1 MGHHC
6 GQSHSCWRSWR
17 HISNRLSAQM
27 VRGHTLPQ
35 ILNREPGTSSVEAAV
50 KDIIYCSHLLHQIIR
65 VDVITALMALKLQAN
80 LSKDQS
86 SCLGVFGLRLNTTEK
101 DLRKVF
107 SKCGP
112 PSDVC
117 MAYDLQSRQ
126 SWGLPSFTLR
136 KEAMPQR

>member
-1 MGHHC
+1 M
-6 GQSHSCWRSWR
+6 
-17 HISNRLSAQM
+17 
-27 VRGHTLPQ
+27 
-35 ILNREPGTSSVEAAV
+35 
-50 KDIIYCSHLLHQIIR
+50 
-65 VDVITALMALKLQAN
+65 ITALMDLKLQAN

-117 MAYDLQSRQ
+117 MAYDL
-126 SWGLPSFTLR
+126 TV
-136 KEAMPQR
+136 EAIPGFAFVYFEKRGDAAEVMADEF